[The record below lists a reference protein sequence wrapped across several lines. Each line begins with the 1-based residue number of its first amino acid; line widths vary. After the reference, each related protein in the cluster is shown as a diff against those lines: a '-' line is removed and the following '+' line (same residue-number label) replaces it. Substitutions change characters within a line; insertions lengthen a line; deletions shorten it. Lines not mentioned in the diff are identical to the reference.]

1 MADKYN
7 GLLKLL
13 NWILPKKWFEHLLLW
28 MMRQEMVCVE
38 CGLCGQELYA
48 ESFEAMYEKMQWHA
62 KVCEVQEV
70 EGE

>member
-1 MADKYN
+1 MANKRN

-13 NWILPKKWFEHLLLW
+13 ALVLPERWFIGLLRW
-28 MMRQEMVCVE
+28 MMRNRMICVE
-38 CGLCGQELYA
+38 CGLCGQEIYA

-62 KVCEVQEV
+62 KVCEVQEA

>member
-1 MADKYN
+1 MANKRN

-13 NWILPKKWFEHLLLW
+13 ALVLPERWFIGLLRW
-28 MMRQEMVCVE
+28 MMRNRTICVE
-38 CGLCGQELYA
+38 CGLCGQEIYA

-62 KVCEVQEV
+62 KVCEVQEA